1 MKSFIL
7 SDGTEVKMI
16 NSTGT
21 LEHIMGNKRV
31 KLIIDNKMFYIYRQ
45 DIYKLKKCF
54 EEV

>member
-31 KLIIDNKMFYIYRQ
+31 KMMRPRLHRQ
-45 DIYKLKKCF
+45 
-54 EEV
+54 VG